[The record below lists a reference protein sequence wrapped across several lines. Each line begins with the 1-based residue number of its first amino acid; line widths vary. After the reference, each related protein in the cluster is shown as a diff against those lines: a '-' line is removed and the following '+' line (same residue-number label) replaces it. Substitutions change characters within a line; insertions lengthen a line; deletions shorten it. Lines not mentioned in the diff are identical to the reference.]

1 MSTLLKIHY
10 EGLDADKHMLDLRA
24 FGEAAL
30 GLDKLANTGLIA
42 LSDYRM
48 PKKGERF
55 PMRVVAQEP
64 EEGSFEWVVYLAPVT
79 AAVLPIVHEMFYT
92 KAAEFLWHWISWVTS
107 MVGGRK
113 KDADPHL
120 QAILEMTKDIHK
132 SRAESEQ
139 RTHDFMLEVLDR
151 MKPPA
156 KNFVAPVGQSAD
168 SVSLIADK
176 TDEPLL
182 LTHQIDVPMADAIRS
197 KDKLEVGDME
207 NMRLRVDGLIHHN
220 RQLKV
225 EHPDRPGKF
234 ITANVRDPAFADEG
248 NVYTDAVAQKGVL
261 EVSAKPSR
269 TPDGEL
275 KALYILDASEATDAD
290 AETGSKDGQD

>member
-10 EGLDADKHMLDLRA
+10 AGLDADKHMLDLRA

-42 LSDYRM
+42 LSDQRV
-48 PKKGERF
+48 PRKGERF
-55 PMRVVAQEP
+55 PMRIVAQEP
-64 EEGSFEWVVYLAPVT
+64 EEGSFEWVVYLAPFT
-79 AAVLPIVHEMFYT
+79 AVALPIVHEMFYT

-107 MVGGRK
+107 MVGGRQ

-120 QAILEMTKDIHK
+120 QVILEMSKDVHK
-132 SRAESEQ
+132 SHAESEQ
-139 RTHDFMLEVLDR
+139 RTKDFMLEVLDK
-151 MKPPA
+151 MKSPA
-156 KNFVAPVGQSAD
+156 KNFVAPVGESAD
-168 SVSLIADK
+168 KVSLIADS
-176 TDEPLL
+176 TEEPLL

-207 NMRLRVDGLIHHN
+207 RMRLRIDGLIHHN

-225 EHPDRPGKF
+225 EHPDQPGKF
-234 ITANVRDPAFADEG
+234 ITANVRDPAFSEEG
-248 NVYTDAVAQKGVL
+248 NVYTDAVAQKGIL

-269 TPDGEL
+269 TSDGEL
-275 KALYILDASEATDAD
+275 KTLYILDASGVVDPD
-290 AETGSKDGQD
+290 AETGPRDG